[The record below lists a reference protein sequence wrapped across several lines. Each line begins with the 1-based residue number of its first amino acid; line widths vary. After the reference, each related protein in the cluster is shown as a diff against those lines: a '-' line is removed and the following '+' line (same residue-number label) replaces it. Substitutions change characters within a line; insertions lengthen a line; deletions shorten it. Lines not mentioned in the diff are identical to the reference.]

1 MEQPSGF
8 ESFQF
13 PQHVCK
19 LKKAFYRLKQ
29 APRAWFNKLK
39 TALLSWGFSNSKS
52 DVSLFIKRAGSVLLY
67 VLIYVDDI
75 LITGTD
81 LKQIHHTIFLLNWK
95 FALKTLG
102 SVGYFLGF
110 EAFRNS
116 QGIYLTQT
124 KYIFDL
130 LTKTNLLNSK
140 PYDTPICSSV
150 KLSLNS
156 GQPFKN
162 PTLYYSTFGALQY
175 LTYTRPNIAFSVNK
189 LSQFLAVPN
198 DVH

>member
-8 ESFQF
+8 ESSRF
-13 PQHVCK
+13 PQHVCR
-19 LKKAFYRLKQ
+19 LKKALYGLKQ
-29 APRAWFNKLK
+29 ALRAWFNKLK

-81 LKQIHHTIFLLNWK
+81 LKQIHHTIFLLNSK

-110 EAFRNS
+110 EAFMNS

-124 KYIFDL
+124 KYILIF
-130 LTKTNLLNSK
+130 
-140 PYDTPICSSV
+140 
-150 KLSLNS
+150 
-156 GQPFKN
+156 
-162 PTLYYSTFGALQY
+162 
-175 LTYTRPNIAFSVNK
+175 
-189 LSQFLAVPN
+189 
-198 DVH
+198 